1 MIHTKPNTVPEF
13 IIEINLLNKGKGV
26 EVSDTTKA
34 EYGFYSW
41 KNIFFKKLQI
51 FFEMK

>member
-34 EYGFYSW
+34 EYGFYSLE
-41 KNIFFKKLQI
+41 KYFS
-51 FFEMK
+51 